1 MCNGQ
6 NTTGCTD
13 ALAGDNHGSVVQ
25 RRVLEEDVLDEPLVD
40 TRVNKV
46 ARVHDV
52 VKAYASLYHHE
63 CAHLAA
69 RHIYTRQHDGHDG
82 LLVDEFLLVL
92 AAYHKQLREL
102 FEALMSTKR
111 VKESAYLFLKEH
123 YQSDYTHAYQL
134 VHNGTQESHLKH
146 LAHEE
151 PHHYEH
157 DNTDED
163 IERAA
168 LLHQTVDVV
177 EHQGDKQYVDDVFYS
192 ECKHI
197 F

>member
-1 MCNGQ
+1 MG
-6 NTTGCTD
+6 T
-13 ALAGDNHGSVVQ
+13 
-25 RRVLEEDVLDEPLVD
+25 E
-40 TRVNKV
+40 
-46 ARVHDV
+46 
-52 VKAYASLYHHE
+52 
-63 CAHLAA
+63 
-69 RHIYTRQHDGHDG
+69 
-82 LLVDEFLLVL
+82 
-92 AAYHKQLREL
+92 
-102 FEALMSTKR
+102 R

-123 YQSDYTHAYQL
+123 YQADYTHAYQL
-134 VHNGTQESHLKH
+134 VHNGTKEPHLKH

-157 DNTDED
+157 DYADED
-163 IERAA
+163 IERTA